1 MSDLSNKTVEELA
14 AYFGQLHDQS
24 CNAIVAFDEL
34 ASRLAK
40 AQAEINRRVE
50 SAWKLEEEI
59 ARMRPVVEAVMER
72 HADNKFSG
80 WLGKWCEDYEA
91 GEKP

>member
-1 MSDLSNKTVEELA
+1 MSDTPLTDVMAVGNSTITVDEYEDMCA
-14 AYFGQLHDQS
+14 FARQL
-24 CNAIVAFDEL
+24 E
-34 ASRLAK
+34 RGLAK